1 MPDKKLRNED
11 VGFQIVKRLR
21 DIEDTI
27 QQLQSQE
34 YPTVIV
40 KTTTG
45 DPTSPLANGVMVIN
59 TVDNNVQMWADGAFR
74 TLATW

>member
-1 MPDKKLRNED
+1 MES
-11 VGFQIVKRLR
+11 
-21 DIEDTI
+21 TI

-59 TVDNNVQMWADGAFR
+59 TVNNNVKMWADGAFR

>member
-1 MPDKKLRNED
+1 MSDKKLRNED

-21 DIEDTI
+21 DMESTI

-59 TVDNNVQMWADGAFR
+59 TVNNNVKMWADGAFR